1 MKKILL
7 IFFLVNFNSDALSS
21 IKENIIN
28 NLLNTKNLSFNF
40 EQNINGKVETGNC
53 VIEYPKKIYCKYN
66 NVNGKILVSNGKS
79 LVIKTKNGIY
89 YRYAIKRTPLNYIL
103 DKNFLI
109 NQIQSLKQRVIDE
122 RFVNFTIFR
131 DENEINVFFDIEN
144 FDLIGWQTLDIFQN
158 LNITYL
164 SFLKKNQIL
173 KKNIFK
179 LPTLN

>member
-1 MKKILL
+1 MKNILL
-7 IFFLVNFNSDALSS
+7 IFLLINFNSVALSS

-66 NVNGKILVSNGKS
+66 NLNGKILVSNGKS

-103 DKNFLI
+103 DKKFLI
-109 NQIQSLKQRVIDE
+109 NQIQSLEKRIIDD
-122 RFVNFTIFR
+122 RFINFTIFR
-131 DENEINVFFDIEN
+131 DENEINVFFDIKN
-144 FDLIGWQTLDIFQN
+144 FDLIGWQTLDIYQN

>member
-1 MKKILL
+1 L
-7 IFFLVNFNSDALSS
+7 INFNSVALSS

-53 VIEYPKKIYCKYN
+53 VIEYPKKIYCKYDN
-66 NVNGKILVSNGKS
+66 LNGKILVSNGKS

-103 DKNFLI
+103 DKKFLI
-109 NQIQSLKQRVIDE
+109 NQIQSLKQRVIDD
-122 RFVNFTIFR
+122 RFINFTIFR

-144 FDLIGWQTLDIFQN
+144 FDLIGWQTLDIYQN

-173 KKNIFK
+173 KKNFFQ
-179 LPTLN
+179 LPSLN